1 MPRGVNDIST
11 RLWIAYAMIAFMVA
25 AAIAAV
31 AYLRY
36 NTHYRKIER
45 RRAREKRNMEEGAN

>member
-1 MPRGVNDIST
+1 MLRGVNNIST

-31 AYLRY
+31 AYLRH
-36 NTHYRKIER
+36 NTHHRKIER
-45 RRAREKRNMEEGAN
+45 RRAREKRYMEDGSD

>member
-1 MPRGVNDIST
+1 
-11 RLWIAYAMIAFMVA
+11 MIAFMVA